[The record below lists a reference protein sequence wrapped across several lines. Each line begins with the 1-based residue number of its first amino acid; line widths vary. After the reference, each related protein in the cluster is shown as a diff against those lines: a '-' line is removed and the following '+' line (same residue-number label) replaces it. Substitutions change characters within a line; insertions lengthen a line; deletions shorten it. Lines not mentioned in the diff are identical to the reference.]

1 MFVRVDLDA
10 PSVTLEEPDDCKR
23 FHVEVVGEGDDA
35 ALGRVLADAGAGRLD
50 GGDANVSVDAVRRLA
65 AGRVGPTWDA
75 DFAAMVDSAATKGWL
90 DSDGA
95 AIQAHVERS
104 G

>member
-23 FHVEVVGEGDDA
+23 FHVEVVGDGDDD
-35 ALGRVLADAGAGRLD
+35 ALGRALADAGVGRLE
-50 GGDANVSVDAVRRLA
+50 GGEANISVVAVRRLA
-65 AGRVGPTWDA
+65 AGRVGPAWDA
-75 DFAAMVDSAATKGWL
+75 DFAGMVAYAQTKGWL
-90 DSDGA
+90 NSDGA